1 MICSLP
7 GYWCVCSK
15 TVEELDQCGYDT
27 MFFGNKEAIIP
38 SNDAEMDMHCK
49 SVQIIKC
56 VVPFLLIL
64 YEYLSI

>member
-15 TVEELDQCGYDT
+15 TVEELDQCGYDV

-38 SNDAEMDMHCK
+38 STDAEM
-49 SVQIIKC
+49 SVYC
-56 VVPFLLIL
+56 R
-64 YEYLSI
+64 